1 MTHKDKYDFF
11 PKDPFHSFGRGLF
24 SVFTYIVFHLY
35 VRIIIKNKSALPN
48 GAFIICSNHQS
59 HLDGIILSYVGC
71 TRFSKSA
78 MIAAKDYW
86 YDNKTRRYISR
97 FFFNTI
103 PINRNLQSESFNM
116 LEAARASKHFVAN
129 GGRCIV
135 ILPEGTRSKDG
146 EIKTFKKGI
155 VTLARATELPIVP
168 VYIHNSGKFWPKGS
182 FFLRPGSIRV
192 LVGNPILPEA
202 LKEANATEII
212 QSSIVSL
219 SKL

>member
-1 MTHKDKYDFF
+1 MTRQEKYDFF
-11 PKDPFHSFGRGLF
+11 PKDPFHTLGRVLF
-24 SVFTYIVFHLY
+24 SVFTYTVFHFY
-35 VRIIIKNKSALPN
+35 TRIIIQNRSALPN

-71 TRFSKSA
+71 FNFSRTA

-86 YDNKTRRYISR
+86 YDNKKRYYISR

-103 PINRNLQSESFNM
+103 PISRNLQSESFNM
-116 LEAARASKHFVAN
+116 LETARASRQFVEK

-146 EIKTFKKGI
+146 QIRTFKKGI
-155 VTLARATELPIVP
+155 TTLARATELPVVP
-168 VYIHNSGKFWPKGS
+168 VYIEDSGKYWAKGS

-192 LVGNPILPEA
+192 IVGNPILPEA
-202 LKEANATEII
+202 LKESDATEII
-212 QSSIVSL
+212 QSSVVSL